1 MSKTQY
7 RCKECGNDNQ
17 NLIVWEWTMHVPVS
31 EVATMRVGYNGGVKD
46 FAGEYTGYEHC
57 EECSS
62 DDIKEDV

>member
-46 FAGEYTGYEHC
+46 FAGEFTT
-57 EECSS
+57 SF
-62 DDIKEDV
+62 